1 MKKMTVI
8 GTVAEINA
16 VLWHFNP
23 NYPMQSLN
31 NIESNDCFY
40 VLNGVPVEILVRR
53 GISTNR
59 KGEEQ

>member
-1 MKKMTVI
+1 MTVI

-23 NYPMQSLN
+23 NYPMQSIQ

-40 VLNGVPVEILVRR
+40 VLNGVPVEILIRR
-53 GISTNR
+53 GVST
-59 KGEEQ
+59 KKTEEGNYHV